1 MERRRQ
7 MSYRWLIMAG
17 LLALLG
23 LDAALL
29 LSAADGWSAA
39 REHNM
44 SVATNPMRSAA
55 IPPLDAR
62 APAHTQT
69 ATFALG

>member
-1 MERRRQ
+1 
-7 MSYRWLIMAG
+7 MSHRWLMLAG

-23 LDAALL
+23 LDAARLL
-29 LSAADGWSAA
+29 PAADCWSEA

-44 SVATNPMRSAA
+44 SVATSQVRAA
-55 IPPLDAR
+55 IPPMDAATP
-62 APAHTQT
+62 APTQT

>member
-1 MERRRQ
+1 
-7 MSYRWLIMAG
+7 MSHRWLMLAG

-29 LSAADGWSAA
+29 LPAADCWSEAKE
-39 REHNM
+39 RNM
-44 SVATNPMRSAA
+44 SVATSQGRAA
-55 IPPLDAR
+55 IPPLDAA